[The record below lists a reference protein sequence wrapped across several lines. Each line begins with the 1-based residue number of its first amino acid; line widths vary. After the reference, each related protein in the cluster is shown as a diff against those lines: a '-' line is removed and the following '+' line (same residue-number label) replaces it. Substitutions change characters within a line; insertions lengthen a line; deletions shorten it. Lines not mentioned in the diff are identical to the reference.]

1 MRKQGRG
8 ASPHVTRGSI
18 FRAFCYTRRCRIR
31 EDSMTHRIRKTLF
44 VSATLFVAFAAVLVA
59 ARAQNPAQ
67 AGTPSGAPPAT
78 GPKTAS
84 QQFKNI
90 QVLKDIPADQ
100 LVPAMQFITASLGVD
115 CEYCHLE
122 HAFDKD
128 DKKTKVMARKMMEMM
143 LTIDNENFENHRMVT
158 CYTCHRGAA
167 KPVSIPVI
175 SDQEKSPEMT
185 AGAAI
190 TESGNPAADSL
201 LDKYLVAVGGA
212 DALKKITSRV
222 AKGTVTAFGDQHM
235 PVEIF
240 AKAPDQR
247 VSVMKLKDG
256 DSVTA
261 YNGKVGWL
269 AMPGRVHMLNAQEA
283 FGAKIDA
290 DFAFAADVKSLYAK
304 WETLPGE
311 KIDGHDTWLVVGHT
325 EGQPPLKLY
334 FDQKSDLLLRLV
346 RYINSPLGYNP
357 TQIDYADFRTND
369 GIKIPYRWTVA
380 RPGNRFTIQ
389 VDQLQQNVPV
399 DDAKFVAPPP
409 TPAPPPPPAR

>member
-1 MRKQGRG
+1 M
-8 ASPHVTRGSI
+8 AHS
-18 FRAFCYTRRCRIR
+18 
-31 EDSMTHRIRKTLF
+31 IRKTLF
-44 VSATLFVAFAAVLVA
+44 VSSTLFIAFAAALLA

-67 AGTPSGAPPAT
+67 KGPPSG

-100 LVPAMQFITASLGVD
+100 LIPAMQFIAASLGVD
-115 CEYCHLE
+115 CEYCHVE

-128 DKKTKVMARKMMEMM
+128 DKKPKVTARKMMEMM
-143 LTIDNENFENHRMVT
+143 LTINNENFDNHRVVT
-158 CYTCHRGAA
+158 CYSCHRGAA
-167 KPVSIPVI
+167 HPVGIPI
-175 SDQEKSPEMT
+175 ITDGEKSPET
-185 AGAAI
+185 EGAAVSA
-190 TESGNPAADSL
+190 SGNPAADSL
-201 LDKYLVAVGGA
+201 LDKYLAAVGGA

-222 AKGTVTAFGDQHM
+222 AKGTVTSFGDQPM

-247 VSVMKLKDG
+247 VSIVKMKQG

-283 FGAKIDA
+283 FGAKMDA
-290 DFAFAADVKSLYAK
+290 DFAFAADVKSLYTK

-311 KIDGHDTWLVVGHT
+311 KIDGHDTWLVVGSN
-325 EGQPPLKLY
+325 EGQAPLKLY
-334 FDQKSDLLLRLV
+334 FDQKSDLLLRLI
-346 RYINSPLGYNP
+346 RYIDSPLGYNP
-357 TQIDYADFRTND
+357 TQIDYADYRAAD
-369 GIKIPYRWTVA
+369 GVKIPYRWTIA

-389 VDQLQQNVPV
+389 VEQLQQNVPI
-399 DDAKFVAPPP
+399 DDARFVPPPP
-409 TPAPPPPPAR
+409 TPPPAAAPAAH